1 MRAGIR
7 YGKITALF
15 ILIVTLTAAA
25 GCAHRPLD
33 ENRIDSR
40 GSLGSLQDIRTAS
53 NEEYDR
59 VEITADRAL
68 TYTFYKL
75 PDPPVAVLDISD
87 VTPGSVVSPIDVNSG
102 NLGKIAVNRHDL
114 AGGVLT
120 RVEIGLKRDLDVTVT
135 ADPENKAK
143 LFVTLQAP
151 AVAEAKATVPVVP
164 AEPVASQKAAEL
176 SAATPE
182 TAPTASQPQ
191 PEPAKEMV
199 ETKPE
204 TPVAKENESRQA
216 ESPAASAAES
226 KEFVQVAQ
234 LETKQPAATEKG
246 EMKGSAT
253 DQPQAKM
260 LTSLKSVQ
268 DGLEIAVSGPVD
280 NYKVFT
286 LKDPARLVIDLF
298 GVRNGVAG
306 RKVTIDAFGVASARI
321 GEYPD
326 KTRIVFDAAQTLLPA
341 YEVVRTDSG
350 IKLAMTPPS
359 VEAVQKAAK
368 HAVPAAEEKAP
379 VQSVRVKA
387 GVVESLD
394 FKSQDDMSRVV
405 MKVTGDCRTDEPAKV
420 PGGVVFTV
428 RNCTLPKKLQR
439 SLDTSAFA
447 GSVIRVT
454 PYQVRTKKGADT
466 KVVVK
471 LRQDTEYSL
480 SREGD
485 TVILA
490 LKNPPREEAP
500 ALITEA
506 VKPAEVAPVT
516 KASVKQGSVQKQA
529 VVDEKAGQDFPA
541 RTQSGEKKTYTGRRV
556 TLEFVDADIR
566 KIFQLL
572 AEVSN
577 LNFLIGD
584 DVSGTISIKLVNVPW
599 DQALDVILEAKNL
612 GMQREGN
619 IVQIR
624 PKEKIKTLADEEL
637 AAKKSREQAM
647 ELRTEIFDVNFAAVG
662 DVASQF
668 NTLKSERGTITQ
680 DARTNKVIVKD
691 IAPAIEDMK
700 FLLKTLDVPEKQV
713 MIEARIVQASA
724 DFSRTLGVQWGI
736 HHNPNGVS
744 FLPNLNTLN
753 AGLGGVTTAPPTS
766 GVSSSAG
773 AQLGMTFGTLGN
785 NFNLE
790 MRLSAAASAD
800 LVKIISTPKV
810 ATLNNKAA
818 KISQGKSIPYQTTS
832 AEGTK
837 TEFVEAA
844 LTLEVTPHITADGSV
859 IMKIKA
865 SNNAPGAGSP
875 PQIDK
880 KEATTELLVKN
891 GETTVIGGIYV
902 DSDSDSES
910 GVPFLKDIP
919 LLGNLFKQKTATK
932 SKSELLIFITPRII
946 N

>member
-1 MRAGIR
+1 M
-7 YGKITALF
+7 
-15 ILIVTLTAAA
+15 LIVTLGAAA

-33 ENRIDSR
+33 ESRLDAR

-87 VTPGSVVSPIDVNSG
+87 VTPGSVVSSIDVNSG

-120 RVEIGLKRDLDVTVT
+120 RVEIGLKRDLDVSVTV
-135 ADPENKAK
+135 DPENKAK

-151 AVAEAKATVPVVP
+151 TTQEAKTPAPTIPVEP
-164 AEPVASQKAAEL
+164 AVVQKAEESPSAVKQEAAPSASQL
-176 SAATPE
+176 QS
-182 TAPTASQPQ
+182 
-191 PEPAKEMV
+191 EPAKETV

-204 TPVAKENESRQA
+204 PPMAKENESRQTEA
-216 ESPAASAAES
+216 PAASAAEP

-234 LETKQPAATEKG
+234 LETNQPAATEKG
-246 EMKGSAT
+246 ETKGAAS
-253 DQPQAKM
+253 DQPQVKV
-260 LTSLKSVQ
+260 LTSLKTVQ
-268 DGLEIAVSGPVD
+268 DGVEIAVTGPVE

-286 LKDPARLVIDLF
+286 LKEPARLVIDLF
-298 GVRNGVAG
+298 GVKSGVVG
-306 RKVTIDAFGVASARI
+306 RKIGVDAFGVASARI
-321 GEYPD
+321 GEYQD

-341 YEVVRTDSG
+341 YEVVRTDAG

-359 VEAVQKAAK
+359 AEAVQKAAK
-368 HAVPAAEEKAP
+368 PVAPVAEEKALVQP
-379 VQSVRVKA
+379 VRAKA

-394 FKSQDDMSRVV
+394 FKSQDDMSRIVV
-405 MKVTGDCRTDEPAKV
+405 KVTGDCRTDEPAKI
-420 PGGVVFTV
+420 PGGIAFTV
-428 RNCTLPKKLQR
+428 RNCALPKKLQR

-447 GSVIRVT
+447 GSVLRVT

-485 TVILA
+485 AIVLA
-490 LKNPPREEAP
+490 LKNPPREETP
-500 ALITEA
+500 ALISEA
-506 VKPAEVAPVT
+506 VKPAEAAPVT
-516 KASVKQGSVQKQA
+516 KAAVAQGTAKNMNA
-529 VVDEKAGQDFPA
+529 VEEKAGQDSPA
-541 RTQSGEKKTYTGRRV
+541 RAKSGEKKTYTGRRV

-624 PKEKIKTLADEEL
+624 PKDKIKSLAEEEV
-637 AAKKSREQAM
+637 AAKKAREQAM
-647 ELRTEIFDVNFAAVG
+647 ELRTEIFEVNFASIG

-668 NTLKSERGTITQ
+668 NSLKSERGTITQ

-691 IAPAIEDMK
+691 VPTAIEDMK

-713 MIEARIVQASA
+713 MIEARIVEATSTFTR
-724 DFSRTLGVQWGI
+724 DLGVQWGI
-736 HHNPNGVS
+736 HYKDGSAQFFGINS
-744 FLPNLNTLN
+744 LD
-753 AGLGGVTTAPPTS
+753 AGLGGVVSSAPTS
-766 GVSSSAG
+766 GTSGPG
-773 AQLGMTFGTLGN
+773 AAVGMSFGKLTSNVQLDLK
-785 NFNLE
+785 
-790 MRLSAAASAD
+790 LSAAATAG
-800 LVKIISTPKV
+800 LIKIISTPKV

-818 KISQGKSIPYQTTS
+818 KISQGQSIPYQTTS

-844 LTLEVTPHITADGSV
+844 LTLEVTPHISSDGSI

-865 SNNAPGAGSP
+865 SNNSPGTGSP
-875 PQIDK
+875 PPINK
-880 KEATTELLVKN
+880 KETTTELLVKS

-902 DSDSDSES
+902 DSDTENDT
-910 GVPFLKDIP
+910 GVPFLQNIP
-919 LLGNLFKQKTATK
+919 LLGWLFKSNTKTKTK
-932 SKSELLIFITPRII
+932 TELLIFITPRLMI
-946 N
+946 